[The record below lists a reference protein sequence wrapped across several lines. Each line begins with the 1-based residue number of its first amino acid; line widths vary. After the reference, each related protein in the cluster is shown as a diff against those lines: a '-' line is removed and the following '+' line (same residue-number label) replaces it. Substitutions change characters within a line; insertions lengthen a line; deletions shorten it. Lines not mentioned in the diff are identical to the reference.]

1 MTTTNFK
8 EQLRFYENIALSEE
22 DIKFMKSD
30 MISKLNKSAN
40 NNYKMSNSLYNEIM
54 SSDAHPNV
62 YSILLDNARTFN
74 LTFDR
79 FYKTDDDAV
88 RIDVVE
94 VYKKL
99 LKPNS
104 ILYASL
110 SLTCLK
116 LEADECDI
124 KNYKT
129 EAKFI
134 YDTCAGLTIDFLKN
148 CDDKEL
154 TYSFIN
160 LSEIDWDNFFDFL
173 LDFIE
178 TCDVDDEFLWKRIVK
193 NKFLNKKNMC
203 VLLKEKYILMLMY
216 LISVKTKFNGKD
228 KNRIKYFLHFE
239 KVQDEIK
246 KIDLSF
252 YETKVKPIL
261 TENCN
266 NIGKTDKEKLFKVF
280 EEKMKNLICGYA
292 YNAEEENLQT
302 SLFPD
307 EETSEGPEKKED
319 GVSKNMKSNFKKFKN
334 SFSEKLKK

>member
-8 EQLRFYENIALSEE
+8 EQLRFYENIASSEE

-62 YSILLDNARTFN
+62 YSILLDNARAFN
-74 LTFDR
+74 LAFDR

-94 VYKKL
+94 LYKKL

-154 TYSFIN
+154 THSFIN
-160 LSEIDWDNFFDFL
+160 LSEINWDNFFDFL
-173 LDFIE
+173 LNFID
-178 TCDVDDEFLWKRIVK
+178 TCGVDDEFLWKRIVK
-193 NKFLNKKNMC
+193 NKLLNKKNMC
-203 VLLKEKYILMLMY
+203 VLLKEKYILMLMH

-246 KIDLSF
+246 K
-252 YETKVKPIL
+252 
-261 TENCN
+261 
-266 NIGKTDKEKLFKVF
+266 
-280 EEKMKNLICGYA
+280 
-292 YNAEEENLQT
+292 
-302 SLFPD
+302 
-307 EETSEGPEKKED
+307 
-319 GVSKNMKSNFKKFKN
+319 
-334 SFSEKLKK
+334 